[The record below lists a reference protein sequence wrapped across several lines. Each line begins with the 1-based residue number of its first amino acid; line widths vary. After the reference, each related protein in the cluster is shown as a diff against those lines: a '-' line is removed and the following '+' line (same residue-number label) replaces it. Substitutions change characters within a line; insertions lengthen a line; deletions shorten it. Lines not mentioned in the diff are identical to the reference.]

1 MGYNITT
8 MIALKGEILEY
19 LGDRKRI
26 RPCQLKRRVC
36 NVSRTAI
43 QKVLKELIDEGLI
56 AKSGKVPKVYYR
68 AVRLK
73 GSGEMQWRT
82 KSSTQVQDLFR
93 CGDVKLNK
101 EDRLLIERL
110 L

>member
-1 MGYNITT
+1 MEYNTTT

-19 LGDRKRI
+19 LSDRKRI

-43 QKVLKELIDEGLI
+43 HKVLKELIDEGLI

-68 AVRLK
+68 IVGLK
-73 GSGEMQWRT
+73 GSSEKQIQEVF
-82 KSSTQVQDLFR
+82 SL
-93 CGDVKLNK
+93 
-101 EDRLLIERL
+101 
-110 L
+110 

>member
-1 MGYNITT
+1 MEYNTTT

-36 NVSRTAI
+36 KVSRTAI
-43 QKVLKELIDEGLI
+43 HKVLKELIDEGLI
-56 AKSGKVPKVYYR
+56 AKSGKVPKVYYH
-68 AVRLK
+68 AVKLRGLD
-73 GSGEMQWRT
+73 EMQWRT
-82 KSSTQVQDLFR
+82 KSSIQVQDFFR

-101 EDRLLIERL
+101 EDRLFIERL